1 MASNTRT
8 ADGNFMKEEEW
19 RVQIDPDVGIWV
31 AVTIQMGALLVHIR
45 YFDKG
50 TGKAKSGV
58 SFHPNQFSG
67 ILDLLGR
74 GVRIHYLANISV
86 NITPRCT
93 KISTKRRK
101 QWWSIQW
108 PGS

>member
-1 MASNTRT
+1 
-8 ADGNFMKEEEW
+8 
-19 RVQIDPDVGIWV
+19 
-31 AVTIQMGALLVHIR
+31 MGALLVHIR
-45 YFDKG
+45 HFDKG

-74 GVRIHYLANISV
+74 GVGTHYLANISV

-93 KISTKRRK
+93 KISRTDKGTSIALRRCAVDQIRDK
-101 QWWSIQW
+101 KGEILETIYEKEETVMIDSMAR
-108 PGS
+108 